1 MEYFEKIEKNPY
13 KDLYWNVPE
22 AQKKGE
28 IAVVG
33 GNVGNFKTPVK
44 TAEYIL
50 SEFPVKTVRVVL
62 PETLKTKLP
71 PLPDAM
77 FLKDVAGGSI
87 ADAEGLTAILDAIDF
102 GIIVGDLSKNSVTAG
117 AVGEACF
124 KSKKP
129 LLLTRDAIDLI
140 AGEKLEQIL
149 MRPDLI
155 LIGSLAQ
162 MQKILKNVY
171 YPKIL
176 TLSQPLMQVVEV
188 FHKFTLSYPVKI
200 VTLHEGQIIIASSGR
215 VVAGPMVK
223 TPYSVLTIWN
233 GELAARVLMLNLYNP
248 GKFVE
253 ATVAAVMGK

>member
-22 AQKKGE
+22 EQKKGE
-28 IAVVG
+28 IAVIG
-33 GNVGNFKTPVK
+33 GNVGSFKTPVK
-44 TAEYIL
+44 TAEYL
-50 SEFPVKTVRVVL
+50 LKEFSVKTVRVVL
-62 PETLKTKLP
+62 PETLKSKLP
-71 PLPDAM
+71 PLPDAV

-87 ADAEGLTAILDAIDF
+87 ADEEGLLKAIDAADF
-102 GIIVGDLSKNSVTAG
+102 SIVVGDLSKNSVTSG
-117 AVGEACF
+117 VVGKACLE
-124 KSKKP
+124 SKKP
-129 LLLTRDAIDLI
+129 LILTRDAIDLV

-200 VTLHEGQIIIASSGR
+200 VTLHEGQIIIAFNGK
-215 VVAGPMVK
+215 VVAVPIIK

-233 GELAARVLMLNLYNP
+233 GDLSARVAIMNLYNS
-248 GKFVE
+248 GKFIE
-253 ATVAAVMGK
+253 ATVAAIMGK